1 MKTIPGKQ
9 QFVSFPIYKLDPA
22 WRRLPEPE
30 RRKGKAEFCEVMESW
45 QDRMI
50 LLAYSLVGM
59 RGDSDFFL
67 WRVSYNL
74 EDLEAMSAELM
85 NTGLGKYL
93 NVPYSYLS
101 MTRRSIYV
109 EEHQKVD
116 PDGHGSRL
124 EVVPG
129 QSKYIFVYPF
139 IKSRPW
145 YALSDTERGEAMKEH
160 IAIGHKY
167 QSVRINT
174 TYSYG
179 LDDQEFVLA
188 FESDIPQDFLD
199 LMLELRYSKA
209 SAYTIKDIPTFTGI
223 LHPVCDVLNLLDKQP
238 VGLPQKV

>member
-129 QSKYIFVYPF
+129 QT
-139 IKSRPW
+139 
-145 YALSDTERGEAMKEH
+145 ALSHASKAFDADGKLTDARAEK
-160 IAIGHKY
+160 
-167 QSVRINT
+167 SVR
-174 TYSYG
+174 
-179 LDDQEFVLA
+179 A
-188 FESDIPQDFLD
+188 
-199 LMLELRYSKA
+199 LMAALVATATRFRA
-209 SAYTIKDIPTFTGI
+209 
-223 LHPVCDVLNLLDKQP
+223 N
-238 VGLPQKV
+238 